1 MTEEFNPLEKRM
13 ETLFTVLDTAILA
26 STSISDQLMLA
37 CAMMQRSKE
46 IFDHHIGVEGR
57 KEMFR
62 GMTND

>member
-13 ETLFTVLDTAILA
+13 ETWFIALDTAILSA
-26 STSISDQLMLA
+26 TSRSDQLMLA

-46 IFDHHIGVEGR
+46 IFDHIVGVEGR